1 MDSDILALAGLA
13 ALLTVTPGPDTMLV
27 LRNVLRGGTRG
38 GVATAFGSAA
48 GLLVHLSASALG
60 VSAVLLHS
68 AEAFAAVRLVGACY
82 LLWLGV
88 RSLYAA
94 LKGPDTPDTAGVPA
108 AGNAGFQ
115 ASPDVACADGVCPD
129 GVCPEGRA
137 DAHSGS
143 AEPRASAA
151 GRSLLAQAWREGF
164 LTNVLNPKVAVFYL
178 AVLPQVAVSAG
189 SAVDTTTALGRSLL
203 FGLFHIVIGVC
214 WFSFLSC
221 SLQRVRATLLRPL
234 VRRWLDGGVGA
245 LMVFFGV
252 RLAAERGV

>member
-1 MDSDILALAGLA
+1 VDSDILALAGLA

-38 GVATAFGSAA
+38 GVSTALGSAA

-68 AEAFAAVRLVGACY
+68 AEAFATVRLAGACY
-82 LLWLGV
+82 LLWLGA

-94 LKGPDTPDTAGVPA
+94 LKGPSTPDAAREAHAGGEGLPC
-108 AGNAGFQ
+108 
-115 ASPDVACADGVCPD
+115 CAD
-129 GVCPEGRA
+129 R
-137 DAHSGS
+137 GS
-143 AEPRASAA
+143 ASGNGEAPSDALSGEYGTGTAP
-151 GRSLLAQAWREGF
+151 LVQAWREGF

-189 SAVDTTTALGRSLL
+189 ATVDTTTALGRSLL
-203 FGLFHIVIGVC
+203 FGLFHIIIGVC

-221 SLQRVRATLLRPL
+221 SLQRVRTTLLRPM

-252 RLAAERGV
+252 RLATEKGV